1 MKVNGPTP
9 PVAAPV
15 TVSFALPSEQLIAVV
30 LFATTERVPAVRTL
44 EGVGV
49 ATISGDIHSSQLAER
64 STPITKV
71 SDGAATV

>member
-1 MKVNGPTP
+1 MVLHRLWQHLSLSASLTM
-9 PVAAPV
+9 
-15 TVSFALPSEQLIAVV
+15 EQLIAVV
-30 LFATTERVPAVRTL
+30 LFATTERVPAVRAL

-71 SDGAATV
+71 SDGADTE